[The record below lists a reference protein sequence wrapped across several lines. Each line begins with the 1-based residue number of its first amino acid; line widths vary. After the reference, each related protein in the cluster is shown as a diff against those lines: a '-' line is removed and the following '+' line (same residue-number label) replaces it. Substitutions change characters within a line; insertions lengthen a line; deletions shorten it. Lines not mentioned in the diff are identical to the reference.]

1 MRYYDHSHNSGC
13 ECTGCLFILF
23 IGAVILSAILFLL
36 ATVLQ
41 IVAGIVAMLI
51 RLVILILCVLA
62 GLAILIPSAVS
73 VVFIVRNIIF
83 SIRDAIADNHY
94 YRKPLAPPLKR
105 FLSRFLGFTKDYW
118 SYFLKHSVAS
128 IKDSYAKCGNATLRL
143 PMRACY
149 FLLMIAL
156 CFLTFVAPVL
166 LVIFLLLYGVFM
178 RHVVSM
184 LMARVAEFFHNLLSF
199 NSNVGG

>member
-13 ECTGCLFILF
+13 GCTGCLFILF

-62 GLAILIPSAVS
+62 GLSILIPSAVS

-94 YRKPLAPPLKR
+94 YRKPLAPPFKR
-105 FLSRFLGFTKDYW
+105 FISRFWGFTKDYW
-118 SYFLKHSVAS
+118 SYFLKHSTATVKS
-128 IKDSYAKCGNATLRL
+128 FYARVGDATLRL
-143 PMRACY
+143 PLRAWS
-149 FLLMIAL
+149 FLLMIGVA
-156 CFLTFVAPVL
+156 FFTFVAPVL
-166 LVIFLLLYGVFM
+166 LVILLIFRGVVIKHVIYGV
-178 RHVVSM
+178 
-184 LMARVAEFFHNLLSF
+184 LDRVTEFFRNLLSI
-199 NSNVGG
+199 NNGTGL